1 MAKFSTDF
9 LLLRSRVLTLY
20 GRWRESLAELD
31 AYAATH
37 PDSPYQ
43 IDVDFHRAR
52 ALYELGRK
60 DEARKLWQDLAKN
73 YPRSEL
79 AEPAKAWAAKS

>member
-1 MAKFSTDF
+1 MTVEDLLDTRHAAGRAGQTDEPGNLRTRCAKFTTNF
-9 LLLRSRVLTLY
+9 LVLRARVLSLY

-43 IDVDFHRAR
+43 IDVDYYRAR
-52 ALYELGRK
+52 ALT
-60 DEARKLWQDLAKN
+60 N
-73 YPRSEL
+73 
-79 AEPAKAWAAKS
+79 